1 MFVSKGYKVYEQK
14 NAINADLTLGEYFI
28 TKEKYEEMQRF
39 AVKEGDILVS
49 CSGTIGKTVIIPKDY
64 EEGIIN
70 QALLKIT
77 PSTEFRSEFIRYILM
92 SSIMGN
98 TYEGH
103 GTGINNIEKNDLLKE
118 ISIPKP
124 SLSEQDII
132 IAKLKEIEAKIE
144 TNKKKI
150 EQGKKS
156 MLKDFTE
163 RLKG

>member
-1 MFVSKGYKVYEQK
+1 MTCTIY
-14 NAINADLTLGEYFI
+14 
-28 TKEKYEEMQRF
+28 
-39 AVKEGDILVS
+39 ILA
-49 CSGTIGKTVIIPKDY
+49 PK
-64 EEGIIN
+64 
-70 QALLKIT
+70 
-77 PSTEFRSEFIRYILM
+77 FRSEFIRYILM